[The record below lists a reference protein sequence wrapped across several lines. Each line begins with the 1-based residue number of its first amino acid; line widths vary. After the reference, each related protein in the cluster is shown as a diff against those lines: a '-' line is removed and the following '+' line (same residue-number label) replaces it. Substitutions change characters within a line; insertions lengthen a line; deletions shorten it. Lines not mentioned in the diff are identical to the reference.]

1 MDTCL
6 TYDTGAYD
14 FYLKLAHK
22 RRGESTQRQTLLL
35 DNIRCVGA
43 MTSFTMHGEDK
54 TAVQKQVGQLRDVQK
69 FKITSTGEQVLHSV
83 DYKSVLK

>member
-22 RRGESTQRQTLLL
+22 GRGESTQRQTLLL

-54 TAVQKQVGQLRDVQK
+54 TAVEKQVGQLRDVQK
-69 FKITSTGEQVLHSV
+69 FKIISTGEQVLHSV